1 MSAALRFHSSAR
13 LRRQERLSRQRQID
27 SNSVGSHWI
36 DGTSA
41 LAPDLELAPLAAVP
55 DLPPSEVQATATVE
69 NLPIPTELP
78 LWLRVCIGVQQG
90 TLFLSCGLAAVVL
103 AAYAWNV
110 YSQQSW
116 GEVYQE
122 LQLLRRN
129 ERQLISANE
138 ILRNQLAQQAEQAG
152 TGLVNPKPQ
161 HMIFLEPA
169 MTPPAPVVQIDPP
182 PQRSHEEPI
191 GY

>member
-1 MSAALRFHSSAR
+1 MSAALRSNVSAR
-13 LRRQERLSRQRQID
+13 SRRQERLSRQRQ
-27 SNSVGSHWI
+27 VGTNWV

-41 LAPDLELAPLAAVP
+41 LAPDLEFSPLVAVP
-55 DLPPSEVQATATVE
+55 DLPPPAVQATATVE
-69 NLPIPTELP
+69 RLPIPTELP
-78 LWLRVCIGVQQG
+78 LWLRVFMGIQQG
-90 TLFLSCGLAAVVL
+90 TLFLSCGLAAAVL

-169 MTPPAPVVQIDPP
+169 AIAPAPVAATDPSP
-182 PQRSHEEPI
+182 LRNQEEPI